1 MNSCRCLSAL
11 LLVSICLGCVRS
23 HEKFSDFT
31 TRAPVR
37 RDDVLVLGFLGG
49 RRPWN
54 AAHQGVRQLAL
65 RLQRENIPGMHVE
78 TVENRR
84 RDLALQLVH
93 SVIDRNGDGG
103 LSDQACENARII
115 LYGQSFGGAAVIKFA
130 RQLEREGIPVL
141 LTVQIDSVGLHD
153 DVVPANV
160 EASANLYQST
170 GLFVRGQPRIRAE
183 DPSRTTI
190 LGNWRFDY
198 HKRKIDISKVEWRRK
213 ALRRAHTKMNEDPEV
228 WALVRELILQAAENE
243 PATPNKPLPRGVT
256 VSGR

>member
-1 MNSCRCLSAL
+1 MNSCRYLPAL

-23 HEKFSDFT
+23 HEKLSDFT
-31 TRAPVR
+31 TRAPLPR
-37 RDDVLVLGFLGG
+37 QDVLVIGFMGG

-54 AAHQGVRQLAL
+54 EGHQGVRRLAL
-65 RLQRENIPGMHVE
+65 RMQNENIPGLHVE

-103 LSDQACENARII
+103 LSDQTRENARII

-153 DVVPANV
+153 DIVPANV
-160 EASANLYQST
+160 KAAANLYQST
-170 GLFVRGQPRIRAE
+170 GIFVRGQPHIAA
-183 DPSRTTI
+183 DDVTRTTI

-198 HKRKIDISKVEWRRK
+198 RKRKVDISKVAWRRK
-213 ALRRAHTKMNEDPEV
+213 ALRRAHTKMNEDPGV
-228 WALVRELILQAAENE
+228 WETVHNLIIRAAQ
-243 PATPNKPLPRGVT
+243 GQ
-256 VSGR
+256 

>member
-1 MNSCRCLSAL
+1 
-11 LLVSICLGCVRS
+11 VTKV
-23 HEKFSDFT
+23 
-31 TRAPVR
+31 
-37 RDDVLVLGFLGG
+37 
-49 RRPWN
+49 
-54 AAHQGVRQLAL
+54 
-65 RLQRENIPGMHVE
+65 
-78 TVENRR
+78 
-84 RDLALQLVH
+84 
-93 SVIDRNGDGG
+93 
-103 LSDQACENARII
+103 
-115 LYGQSFGGAAVIKFA
+115 A

-160 EASANLYQST
+160 EAAANLYQST
-170 GLFVRGQPRIRAE
+170 GLFVRGQPRIRAG

-198 HKRKIDISKVEWRRK
+198 RKRKIDISKVEWRRK

-256 VSGR
+256 VSDR